1 MIKGMLAAGARLFTV
16 QGSWNYERMI
26 AVGLADATIP
36 LLRDLPGGLDG
47 ERGRAA
53 VARAAGYFN
62 AHPYLAGIAAGAL
75 ARAEHDGAPP
85 AQIERLRLAL
95 IGPLGSVGDRL
106 VWAGALPAAI
116 GIGLALAATAPVGVG
131 AVVFLVVYNAIHFTL
146 RWWGLAAGWR
156 YGMSVARALS
166 GGVLVFALRL
176 ATPLAG
182 LAVGV
187 ALPLVAAWLLK
198 GIALRL
204 IVGAF
209 VLGAVATLVLARL
222 APALGVLRLGLLAAA
237 AAIAGVWLWP

>member
-1 MIKGMLAAGARLFTV
+1 MTKGMVSAAARLFTV

-36 LLRDLPGGLDG
+36 LLRDLPGGLEG

-95 IGPLGSVGDRL
+95 VGPLGSVGDRL
-106 VWAGALPAAI
+106 VWAGALPASI

-131 AVVFLVVYNAIHFTL
+131 AAVFLAVYNAVHLTL
-146 RWWGLAAGWR
+146 RWWGLSAGWR

-166 GGVLVFALRL
+166 GGALIFALRV

-198 GIALRL
+198 GVAPRL
-204 IVGAF
+204 LVG
-209 VLGAVATLVLARL
+209 GAVVGGVAVVILTRL
-222 APALGVLRLGLLAAA
+222 APAMGALRLGLLAGVAA
-237 AAIAGVWLWP
+237 MLGAWIWP